1 MYDAILTC
9 MIAISPCMLPYKGV
23 QCNSSLH
30 AMCDGVTN
38 ACYNKLMSLHLV
50 PIYKKGAREV
60 WALLN
65 GIFAWEDL
73 V

>member
-1 MYDAILTC
+1 MPQGES
-9 MIAISPCMLPYKGV
+9 SPFWGQNVDFSKGE
-23 QCNSSLH
+23 
-30 AMCDGVTN
+30 CDGVTN

-50 PIYKKGAREV
+50 PIYREGAREV